1 MKVLRSAA
9 CVRRPAVDRVRGLAM
24 AGLAVFFLSACA
36 GGSPTTSASSPASE
50 SAPTQVAPEVTK
62 SAEIQMQ
69 APEGT
74 ASDIVVY
81 ASELPE
87 DALYEFEVWGDPAS
101 PGGKMVGTPNNGG
114 DLDAPPENDP
124 HVLFPVTVHAGVPY
138 RCWIHMKVGASKG
151 VSQANKVWVQF
162 TGAVDTTGNA
172 AFAPGSS
179 SFLTAQGP
187 AQAGWTWVPC
197 DLEGAEP
204 AQSQVTFANG
214 GETTVRI
221 QAGMEGVGFDQFVLS
236 PSEFLEEGPSQTVV
250 EK

>member
-1 MKVLRSAA
+1 MKVLRSVA
-9 CVRRPAVDRVRGLAM
+9 CVQRPPVDSLRGLAM

-36 GGSPTTSASSPASE
+36 GGSPATSGGIPASE
-50 SAPTQVAPEVTK
+50 SAPTEVAPEVTK
-62 SAEIQMQ
+62 GAEVQLQ

-74 ASDIVVY
+74 ASNIVVY
-81 ASELPE
+81 ASDLPE
-87 DALYEFEVWGDPAS
+87 DALYEFEVWDDAAS

-124 HVLFPVTVHAGVPY
+124 HVLFPVTVYAGVPY
-138 RCWIHMKVGASKG
+138 RCWIHMKVGAPKG
-151 VSQANKVWVQF
+151 MSQANKIWVQF
-162 TGAVDTTGNA
+162 TGAVDTAGNT
-172 AFAPGSS
+172 AFTPDSS

-187 AQAGWTWVPC
+187 AQEGWIWVPC

-204 AQSQVTFANG
+204 VQSQVTFANG
-214 GETTVRI
+214 GEVTVRI

-236 PSEFLEEGPSQTVV
+236 PSQFLEEGPSQTVV

>member
-9 CVRRPAVDRVRGLAM
+9 SIQRPIVDSVRGLAM
-24 AGLAVFFLSACA
+24 AGLAVLFLSACA
-36 GGSPTTSASSPASE
+36 GGSPVISVSSPASE
-50 SAPTQVAPEVTK
+50 SAPTEVAPEVTK
-62 SAEIQMQ
+62 DAEVQTQ
-69 APEGT
+69 ASEGA

-101 PGGKMVGTPNNGG
+101 PEAKMVGTPNNGG

-124 HVLFPVTVHAGVPY
+124 HILFPVTVYAGVPY
-138 RCWIHMKVGASKG
+138 RCWIHMKVGAPKG

-162 TGAVDTTGNA
+162 TGAVDTAGNA
-172 AFAPGSS
+172 AYAPDSS
-179 SFLTAQGP
+179 SFLTVQGP
-187 AQAGWTWVPC
+187 AQAGWIWVPC
-197 DLEGAEP
+197 NLEGAEP

-214 GETTVRI
+214 GEATVRI

-236 PSEFLEEGPSQTVV
+236 PSQFLEERPAQPVV